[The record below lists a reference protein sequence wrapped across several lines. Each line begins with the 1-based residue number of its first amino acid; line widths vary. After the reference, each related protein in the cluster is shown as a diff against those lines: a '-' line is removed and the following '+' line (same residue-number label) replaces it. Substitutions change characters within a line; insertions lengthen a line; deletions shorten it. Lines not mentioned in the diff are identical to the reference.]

1 MASVSATRSELLAR
15 RARIRIAAQGRDL
28 LKDRR
33 SALARE
39 FQSIGALALE
49 SMSTLDPDA
58 RDAGQFLGIA
68 IGADG
73 REPLESAAMAA
84 ETGVEVAVRT
94 RSVAGVPVVELDNG
108 KVQRTSAGR
117 GYSLAGT
124 SARIDSVADR
134 FESVLD
140 RLLDLAALELSVR
153 RLAGEIARTTRR
165 MNALE
170 HIVLPRLRA
179 ERAQIALALDE
190 REMEDRVRLRRG
202 RSSRERQGGQ
212 R

>member
-73 REPLESAAMAA
+73 REPLESAALAA
-84 ETGVEVAVRT
+84 VTGVEVAVRT
-94 RSVAGVPVVELDNG
+94 WSVDGVPFV
-108 KVQRTSAGR
+108 
-117 GYSLAGT
+117 
-124 SARIDSVADR
+124 
-134 FESVLD
+134 
-140 RLLDLAALELSVR
+140 
-153 RLAGEIARTTRR
+153 
-165 MNALE
+165 
-170 HIVLPRLRA
+170 
-179 ERAQIALALDE
+179 
-190 REMEDRVRLRRG
+190 
-202 RSSRERQGGQ
+202 
-212 R
+212 

>member
-1 MASVSATRSELLAR
+1 MAQVSATRSELLAR
-15 RARIRIAAQGRDL
+15 RARIRLAAQGRDL

-39 FQSIGALALE
+39 FQNIGALALE
-49 SMSTLDPDA
+49 SMSTLDPA
-58 RDAGQFLGIA
+58 AQDAGQFLGIA
-68 IGADG
+68 IGAEG
-73 REPLESAAMAA
+73 REPLGSAALAA
-84 ETGVEVAVRT
+84 ETGIEVAVRT
-94 RSVAGVPVVELDNG
+94 RSVAGVPIVEVDKG
-108 KVQRTSAGR
+108 EVQRASTGR

-124 SARIDSVADR
+124 SARVDSVAER
-134 FESVLD
+134 FELVLD

-190 REMEDRVRLRRG
+190 REMEDRVRLQRR
-202 RSSRERQGGQ
+202 RSGRERRAGQ
-212 R
+212 Q